1 MVGFNINDLWYEIGN
16 GDFLHAF
23 FSNVAYHL
31 EKGNWG
37 SRFPILMNE
46 VYQGELNFSQASL

>member
-23 FSNVAYHL
+23 LAMWL
-31 EKGNWG
+31 I
-37 SRFPILMNE
+37 ILKKE
-46 VYQGELNFSQASL
+46 TGGADSLS

>member
-46 VYQGELNFSQASL
+46 VYQGELNFSQ